1 MTVIAAYHGTNS
13 FVFGADTGVD
23 YGDCRMTTCEDKIRK
38 EHNWIIGMAGDGSA
52 IVKIEFHPETFK
64 TDSIKC
70 VTEAMHG
77 ILDDELGED
86 KDFLAILANT
96 KTGEM
101 FAMDSYLYPQ
111 AIPSGHFWAVGSG
124 GVMALGAMAVM
135 AMPLDRGMMDQVVE
149 ACIKYSPQCA
159 GHPVSKVFF
168 KA

>member
-23 YGDCRMTTCEDKIRK
+23 YGDCRMTTCEDKVRK
-38 EHNWIIGMAGDGSA
+38 EHNWIIGMAGDGAA
-52 IVKIEFHPETFK
+52 IVQVEFHHEVFK
-64 TDSIKC
+64 TDSIKT
-70 VTEAMHG
+70 VAEAMHG
-77 ILDDELGED
+77 VLDEALGD
-86 KDFLAILANT
+86 DRDFLAILANI

-101 FAMDSYLYPQ
+101 FALDSYLYPQ
-111 AIPSGHFWAVGSG
+111 SVPSGHFWAVGSG

-135 AMPLDRGMMDQVVE
+135 PLPLDREMMERVIE